1 MFYKNILTFFNELKN
16 LYSYDVIMCK
26 IWSYLLT
33 YKEIPVGGKPVLIK
47 EWFDSNIWSIRDSL
61 NSNG

>member
-1 MFYKNILTFFNELKN
+1 MFYKYILTFFNELKN
-16 LYSYDVIMCK
+16 LYSYDRMQVMI
-26 IWSYLLT
+26 LFT